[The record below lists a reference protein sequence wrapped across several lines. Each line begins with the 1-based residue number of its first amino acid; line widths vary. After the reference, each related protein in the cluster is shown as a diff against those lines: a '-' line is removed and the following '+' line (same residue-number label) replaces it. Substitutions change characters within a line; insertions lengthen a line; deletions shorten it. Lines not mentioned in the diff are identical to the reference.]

1 MKLDLREK
9 LNEIAV
15 PTLVIASSSPVKE
28 VVAANLEKQYHQLKN
43 KEILLVDESKHFVMF
58 DQPEWLYAEIN
69 KYLKQYAR

>member
-28 VVAANLEKQYHQLKN
+28 VVAANLENQYHQLKN

-58 DQPEWLYAEIN
+58 DQPAWLYA
-69 KYLKQYAR
+69 R